1 MFFYLAIDIG
11 ASSGRHI
18 IGYMDSGEIK
28 TVEVY
33 RFKNGVFENNGHLFW
48 NLESLLKEV
57 KTGIKIALE
66 KYPKIESLAIDT
78 WGVDYILMK
87 NDTIIGKPYAYRDSR
102 TENTIPKVHDII
114 PFEELYNRTGIAFNT
129 FNTIYQLYDDKEKGL
144 LDEATDFLHIPE
156 YLNYCLTGVKMKEY
170 TMASTT
176 GLINVNT
183 KDYDSEII
191 EKLGFNKEIFKE
203 LHEGGDFV
211 GNFKEEIVKE
221 LGGNIPVKLCLSH
234 DTASAVYAI
243 DYDCPYISSGTWS
256 LLGVKEKYAH
266 TDLNSM
272 KCNFTNEGGINR
284 TFRYLKNIM
293 GMWVVN
299 NISKENG
306 ITPIEFRANVANS
319 TYKYTFDINSK
330 ELLAPK
336 NMTEAVKAELK
347 KVNAPE
353 PRDLNDLANSVL
365 LSLAK
370 SYAESI
376 KEIET
381 NIQRK
386 SESIVIVG
394 GGAHNTILNK
404 YTEELS
410 GKKVISLPIEATAI
424 GNLKIQ
430 MR

>member
-18 IGYMDSGEIK
+18 IGYKESGEIK
-28 TVEVY
+28 TVEIY

-48 NLESLLKEV
+48 NLESLLTEV
-57 KTGIKIALE
+57 KAGIKIALE
-66 KYPKIESLAIDT
+66 KYPQIESMAIDT

-87 NDTIIGKPYAYRDSR
+87 NDEIISKAYAYRDNR
-102 TENTIPKVHDII
+102 TEKTIPKVHNIV
-114 PFEELYNRTGIAFNT
+114 PFEELYSRTGIAFNT
-129 FNTIYQLYDDKEKGL
+129 FNTIYQLYDDKENGL

-156 YLNYCLTGVKMKEY
+156 YLNYALTGVKMKEY

-176 GLINVNT
+176 GLINART
-183 KDYDSEII
+183 KEYDYELIN
-191 EKLGFNKEIFKE
+191 KLGFNKEIFKE

-234 DTASAVYAI
+234 DTASAFYAV

-256 LLGVKEKYAH
+256 LLGVKEKDAH
-266 TDLNSM
+266 TDYNSM

-299 NISKENG
+299 NISKENN
-306 ITPIEFRANVANS
+306 ISPIEFRANVLS
-319 TYKYTFDINSK
+319 SSYKYTFDINSK
-330 ELLAPK
+330 ELLAPA
-336 NMTEAVKAELK
+336 NMTEACKNELR
-347 KVNAPE
+347 KVGAPVPE
-353 PRDLNDLANSVL
+353 TLNDLANSVL

-370 SYAESI
+370 SYASSI
-376 KEIET
+376 EEIES
-381 NIQRK
+381 NIKRV
-386 SESIVIVG
+386 SDSIVIVG

>member
-18 IGYMDSGEIK
+18 IGYMESGEIK
-28 TVEVY
+28 TVEIY
-33 RFKNGVFENNGHLFW
+33 RFINGVFRDNGHLFW
-48 NLESLLKEV
+48 NLDNLLCEVKAGIKKALKE
-57 KTGIKIALE
+57 
-66 KYPKIESLAIDT
+66 YPRIESMAIDT

-102 TENTIPKVHDII
+102 TDSTIPKVHSII
-114 PFEELYNRTGIAFNT
+114 PFEELYKRTGIAFNT

-156 YLNYCLTGVKMKEY
+156 YLNYCLTGIKMKEY

-176 GLINVNT
+176 GLINAST
-183 KDYDSEII
+183 KEYDDYLVD
-191 EKLGFNKEIFKE
+191 KLGYNKKLFKE
-203 LHEGGDFV
+203 LHEGGELV
-211 GNFKEEIVKE
+211 GSFKDEIVNE

-234 DTASAVYAI
+234 DTASAFYAV

-256 LLGVKEKYAH
+256 LLGVKEDVAH
-266 TDLNSM
+266 TDINSM
-272 KCNFTNEGGINR
+272 NANFTNEGGLNR

-306 ITPIEFRANVANS
+306 ITPIEFRKNVLSSN
-319 TYKYTFDINSK
+319 YKYTFDINSK
-330 ELLAPK
+330 ELLAPS
-336 NMTEAVKAELK
+336 NMTEAVKCELR
-347 KVNAPE
+347 KVGAPM
-353 PRDLNDLANSVL
+353 PKDLNDLANSVL

-370 SYAESI
+370 SYKESI
-376 KEIET
+376 EEIER
-381 NIQRK
+381 NINRK
-386 SESIVIVG
+386 CDSIVIVG
-394 GGAHNTILNK
+394 GGAHNTILNQ
-404 YTEELS
+404 YTEMLS
-410 GKKVISLPIEATAI
+410 GKRIISLPIEATAI